1 MAQLKME
8 PPAAHPKEVVVTALK
23 KGLDGGVSGAA
34 AMTIQVIFSPGSI
47 PFIGTLFPRTAHKVD
62 KVNVYTTVYLFTL
75 CIFVVGS
82 TFDNFLLIFWNLLE
96 LMIPIVADL
105 N

>member
-1 MAQLKME
+1 ME

-47 PFIGTLFPRTAHKVD
+47 PFVGIPFPWTANKVE
-62 KVNVYTTVYLFTL
+62 KVNVYTTVQMFTL

-82 TFDNFLLIFWNLLE
+82 PFDNFYSYFGTC
-96 LMIPIVADL
+96 
-105 N
+105 

>member
-1 MAQLKME
+1 MTQLKME

-47 PFIGTLFPRTAHKVD
+47 LFAGILFPCTAHKVE
-62 KVNVYTTVYLFTL
+62 KVNVYTTV
-75 CIFVVGS
+75 
-82 TFDNFLLIFWNLLE
+82 
-96 LMIPIVADL
+96 
-105 N
+105 